1 VLLTVLRRFRDW
13 RTGRP
18 FWGGA
23 LTVLSGVEI
32 LWAPLAP
39 LDVVLVQ
46 GLAGVA
52 SLVIAALLVAMGVL
66 SWCQPHLRSVLGV
79 VTVVLSLASFL
90 TSNLGG
96 FLVGM
101 VLGLVGGSLVFGWTP
116 RVVSAAVLVLL
127 AAAVGVPSVR
137 AAPVPVAAGP
147 VAFSAASMAMTGL
160 AYGGVVDVPTAS
172 GPVRALRFTMDTLT
186 IDRTRLVA
194 PGLSLRNPRGAATL
208 TGGVELYTTSISG
221 LLFGVIPVLFT
232 PRLPPPFIPP
242 SARFTLARATIWFLR
257 ADHAHL
263 PTLREAAT

>member
-1 VLLTVLRRFRDW
+1 M
-13 RTGRP
+13 
-18 FWGGA
+18 
-23 LTVLSGVEI
+23 LSGVEI

-127 AAAVGVPSVR
+127 AAAVAVPPVC
-137 AAPVPVAAGP
+137 AAPAVATAAGP

-160 AYGGVVDVPTAS
+160 AYGGVVEVPTAS

-221 LLFGVIPVLFT
+221 LLFGAIPVLFT

-242 SARFTLARATIWFLR
+242 SATFTLARATIWFLR